1 MKDTIIKQYTKS
13 LPVKKQALAFSEI
26 NEYCTLLKKRGLSDD
41 KVCAEIAID
50 VIKNGYNVKKVRAEV
65 YDKVN
70 YMCRCYMDRI
80 ARFRLDYDF
89 IPDYNAVKTVL
100 ISLFEHSPILH
111 SMFVD
116 NHIAPYWKVCDYNID
131 DIFSVVNTDDIEKC
145 AYDFLVQTIDLTHNV
160 QLKVQLCVQN
170 SKCALCVI
178 WNHMIMDGGGIKQLL
193 GDFFKGYNEY
203 VAEKKKTPLDFRVG
217 SRKLGEVYRDLPPKI
232 KKAAK
237 TKFANKT
244 SKEKKTLPFTSVS
257 DQDHNILITKVISAE
272 IFMNAVKKAKEIGAT
287 ANDVLS
293 TSYIDATY
301 KMLGCDDEDLT
312 LSCAVDLRRY
322 MNDPNRLGYTNQ
334 TTFMPCTV
342 SKRGITVFDTLK
354 EVAECNKKSKEDE
367 FLGLY
372 GLPLIN
378 YAFTQ
383 LIYIQAEVMVKLFY
397 NNANLSVSNVGRLDG
412 KFCALDGHKPT
423 FAMGAGAAKKKN
435 CAVAT
440 ALSLDGNAII
450 TICIQG
456 TEKDKEMIETFFNH
470 MEDSMKEI
478 ADN

>member
-1 MKDTIIKQYTKS
+1 MRETIIKQYTES

-26 NEYCTLLKKRGLSDD
+26 NDYCDLLKKRGLEND
-41 KVCAEIAID
+41 KACAEIAVN
-50 VIKNGYNVKKVRAEV
+50 VIKNKFNVKKVKAEV

-89 IPDYNAVKTVL
+89 IPDTVAVKTVL

-111 SMFVD
+111 SAFID

-131 DIFSVVNTDDIEKC
+131 DIFSVENTDNIEKC
-145 AYDFLVQTIDLTHNV
+145 AYDFLIQKIDLKNNV
-160 QLKVQLCVQN
+160 QLKFKLCIDGN
-170 SKCALCVI
+170 KTALCVI
-178 WNHMIMDGGGIKQLL
+178 WNHMITDGAGIKQLL

-203 VAEKKKTPLDFRVG
+203 VADGITPLDFRTG
-217 SRKLGEVYRDLPPKI
+217 SRKLQEVYKDLPDKTR
-232 KKAAK
+232 KAAK
-237 TKFANKT
+237 TKFANMT
-244 SKEKKTLPFTSVS
+244 SKEKKTLPFTEKSEN
-257 DQDHNILITKVISAE
+257 DHNILVTKIIPSDT
-272 IFMNAVKKAKEIGAT
+272 FMGAVKKAKEISAT

-293 TSYIDATY
+293 ACYIDAVY
-301 KMLGCDDEDLT
+301 KMLDCDNEGLT

-322 MNDPNRLGYTNQ
+322 MKDPDRIGYANH

-342 SKRGITVFDTLK
+342 SKRGNTIFDTLK
-354 EVAECNKKSKEDE
+354 EVSDCNKKSKSDE

-372 GLPLIN
+372 GLPLLN

-383 LIYIQAEVMVKLFY
+383 LIYAQAEMMVKMFY
-397 NNANLSVSNVGRLDG
+397 NNANLSVSNVGRLDAE
-412 KFCALDGHKPT
+412 FCSLDGNPPT
-423 FAMGAGAAKKKN
+423 FALGAGAAKKKN

-440 ALSLDGNAII
+440 AVSLNGNAII

-456 TEKDKEMIETFFNH
+456 TNEDKEMLDNFFNH

-478 ADN
+478 AKS

>member
-1 MKDTIIKQYTKS
+1 MKESIIKQYTES
-13 LPVKKQALAFSEI
+13 LPVKKQALAFSKI
-26 NEYCTLLKKRGLSDD
+26 NEYCDLLKKRGLSDD
-41 KVCAEIAID
+41 KACAEIAVD
-50 VIKNGYNVKKVRAEV
+50 VIKNGYNAKRVSAQV

-70 YMCRCYMDRI
+70 YMCRCYMDMN

-89 IPDYNAVKTVL
+89 IPDTDAVKTVL

-111 SMFVD
+111 SRFVD
-116 NHIAPYWKVCDYNID
+116 NHISPYWKVCDYNID
-131 DIFSVVNTDDIEKC
+131 DIFAVTETDDIEK
-145 AYDFLVQTIDLTHNV
+145 AVYDFFVQTIKVNNNV
-160 QLKVQLCVQN
+160 QFKFNLFIKDG
-170 SKCALCVI
+170 KCALCVL
-178 WNHMIMDGGGIKQLL
+178 WNHMVMDGGGIKQLL
-193 GDFFKGYNEY
+193 GDFFKAYNEY
-203 VAEKKKTPLDFRVG
+203 VACGKTPLDFRVG
-217 SRKLGEVYRDLPPKI
+217 TRKLGEVYRDLPEKTR
-232 KKAAK
+232 KAAK

-244 SKEKKTLPFTSVS
+244 SKEKKTLPFTEVS
-257 DQDHNILITKVISAE
+257 EQDHNILITKVISSDV
-272 IFMNAVKKAKEIGAT
+272 FMGAVKKAKEFGAT

-293 TSYIDATY
+293 ASYIDAVY
-301 KMLGCDDEDLT
+301 KMLGCDNEDLT

-322 MNDPNRLGYTNQ
+322 MNDPNRIGYTNQ

-342 SKRGITVFDTLK
+342 SKRGETIFDTLK
-354 EVAECNKKSKEDE
+354 EVSECNKKSKDDE

-383 LIYIQAEVMVKLFY
+383 VIYIQAEMMVKLFY

-412 KFCALDGHKPT
+412 NFCALDGHKPT

-456 TEKDKEMIETFFNH
+456 TEKDKEMIDTFFNH

>member
-1 MKDTIIKQYTKS
+1 MKETIIKQYTES
-13 LPVKKQALAFSEI
+13 LPVKKQALAFSKI
-26 NEYCTLLKKRGLSDD
+26 NEYCDLLKKRGLNDD
-41 KVCAEIAID
+41 KACTEIAVDI
-50 VIKNGYNVKKVRAEV
+50 IKNGYNAKKVRAEV

-89 IPDYNAVKTVL
+89 IPDFEAVKTVL

-111 SMFVD
+111 SMFID

-131 DIFSVVNTDDIEKC
+131 DVLSIENTNDIEKS
-145 AYDFLVQTIDLTHNV
+145 AYDFLVQTIDLKDNV
-160 QLKVQLCVQN
+160 QVKFKLCVTDN
-170 SKCALCVI
+170 KCALCVL
-178 WNHMIMDGGGIKQLL
+178 WNHMITDGGGIKQLL
-193 GDFFKGYNEY
+193 GDFFKAYNEY
-203 VAEKKKTPLDFRVG
+203 VADGKTPLDFRTG
-217 SRKLGEVYRDLPPKI
+217 SRKLDEVYKDLPESTR
-232 KKAAK
+232 KAAK

-244 SKEKKTLPFTSVS
+244 SKEKKTLPFTETSEN
-257 DQDHNILITKVISAE
+257 DHNILITKVIPSE
-272 IFMNAVKKAKEIGAT
+272 IFMGAVKKAKEIGAT

-293 TSYIDATY
+293 ASYIDATY
-301 KMLGCDDEDLT
+301 KMLGCDDESLT

-322 MNDPNRLGYTNQ
+322 MKDPNRIGYTNQ

-342 SKRGITVFDTLK
+342 SKRGKTVFDTLK
-354 EVAECNKKSKEDE
+354 EVSECNRKSKDDE

-372 GLPLIN
+372 GLPLLN

-383 LIYIQAEVMVKLFY
+383 LVYIQAELIVKMFY
-397 NNANLSVSNVGRLDG
+397 NNANLSVSNVGRLDA
-412 KFCALDGHKPT
+412 KFCSLDGHEPT

-440 ALSLDGNAII
+440 ALSLNGNAII

-456 TEKDKEMIETFFNH
+456 TEKDKEMIDTFFNH
-470 MEDSMKEI
+470 MEESMKEI
-478 ADN
+478 ANN